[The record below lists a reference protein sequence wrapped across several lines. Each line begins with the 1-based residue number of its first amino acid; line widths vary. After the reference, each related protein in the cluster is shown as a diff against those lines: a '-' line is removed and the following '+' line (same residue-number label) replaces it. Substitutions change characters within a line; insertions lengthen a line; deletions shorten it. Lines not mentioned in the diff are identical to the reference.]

1 MGGTGAN
8 WGETG
13 GTGGSRGGGAGGVW
27 GGAPGGSRAPMGAV
41 ALPQLF
47 LDDAKVKNF
56 ITCFKDQRF
65 LTFFF
70 ERLRPNRSGRYEAAF
85 PYLSPCGRERNYVRC
100 EDRTTTT
107 GTTGSTAA
115 PQLLSYCGGG
125 ERLAVPF
132 EPRRLAFLPENG
144 RLYHP
149 APARAGGVGLVS
161 SALADEWSPAFEY
174 KGGAGRPPTHF
185 TWRGVRYEL
194 DHELVPLGA

>member
-1 MGGTGAN
+1 
-8 WGETG
+8 
-13 GTGGSRGGGAGGVW
+13 
-27 GGAPGGSRAPMGAV
+27 
-41 ALPQLF
+41 
-47 LDDAKVKNF
+47 
-56 ITCFKDQRF
+56 QRF

-100 EDRTTTT
+100 EDQPVVFTRLLSPSTTSTT
-107 GTTGSTAA
+107 STPSTTTTGSTAA

-161 SALADEWSPAFEY
+161 WELADEWSPAFEY
-174 KGGAGRPPTHF
+174 GDGGGAGRPPTHF

-194 DHELVPLGA
+194 DHGLVPLLRGDGGQKGGREDVVDGVGGVGRG